1 MNVRLGWPGFSFG
14 GLFVDW
20 DKILKKM
27 SPKWIVR
34 VLVGVARMLC
44 SSSSRWATS
53 SIFSWKAAMGNGF
66 FRFKFKETCGG
77 KFAVSGVAFF
87 LGTLLHSF
95 GKGKP
100 VFFALSIASAMTYP
114 LVSSRPYI
122 YGICNNHHKEKSSHG
137 LAWRTESTTVAWFVL
152 FPARFGNHGAHWKKK
167 KGSSSSL

>member
-1 MNVRLGWPGFSFG
+1 
-14 GLFVDW
+14 
-20 DKILKKM
+20 M

-53 SIFSWKAAMGNGF
+53 SIFSWKAAVGNSF

-77 KFAVSGVAFF
+77 RFAVSGVAF
-87 LGTLLHSF
+87 S
-95 GKGKP
+95 
-100 VFFALSIASAMTYP
+100 FALCCNLLEKASLFFLLYLSHRQWGKP

-122 YGICNNHHKEKSSHG
+122 YGVCNNHHKEKPSHG
-137 LAWRTESTTVAWFVL
+137 LARRTESTTVAWFVL

-167 KGSSSSL
+167 KEVIIAYRVNNSKLRNEISSKNSCSCLLR